1 MKRLLILL
9 CWSCFGLLSLS
20 ALSCSGG
27 GLNPVEGK
35 VIYQGQPLSGALVS
49 FHPKGQ
55 TDFKAIS
62 SVGYT
67 KDDGTFTLTTGKQA
81 GAPAGEYLVTI
92 TCSREV
98 KRAGGGISTSMPETE
113 DTLKGAYSNRDLSK
127 IQVTVKSGKNKLE
140 PFDLK

>member
-1 MKRLLILL
+1 MKRLSILL
-9 CWSCFGLLSLS
+9 CCSFVGLFSLTG
-20 ALSCSGG
+20 LSCSGG

-35 VIYQGQPLSGALVS
+35 VIYKGQPLDGALVS

-55 TDFKAIS
+55 TDFRTVS

-67 KDDGTFTLTTGKQA
+67 KNDGTFTLTTGPKD
-81 GAPAGEYLVTI
+81 GAPAGEYVVTI

-98 KRAGGGISTSMPETE
+98 KRAGNGISTSLPETE
-113 DTLKGAYSNRDLSK
+113 DTLQGAYSNRDRSQ
-127 IQVTVKSGKNKLE
+127 IHVTVKSGKNKLE